1 MTHTHTDVVR
11 TPGGHLAT
19 APVARRP
26 PTDAADGAIEF
37 ELVKVIDRSMLLN
50 PVQVRRPYRTRD
62 GRPLERGIYAVVWP
76 DPSHARDY
84 DHHARYYGPFRAWR
98 DASAFVR
105 DAMTGE
111 RP

>member
-1 MTHTHTDVVR
+1 MTHT
-11 TPGGHLAT
+11 TPSDARFAGTLA
-19 APVARRP
+19 A
-26 PTDAADGAIEF
+26 EF

-50 PVQVRRPYRTRD
+50 PVQIRRPYRTRS

-76 DPSHARDY
+76 PNIRSHRY
-84 DHHARYYGPFRAWR
+84 DGEASFYGPFRAWR

-105 DAMTGE
+105 ETVGV